1 MLAVEQLKIEW
12 MQEYSPGME
21 KYVLEQG
28 KESNVTLAFLEDE
41 AALLVKRDWAQK
53 AILGSRYFEVYR

>member
-1 MLAVEQLKIEW
+1 
-12 MQEYSPGME
+12 
-21 KYVLEQG
+21 VLEQG
-28 KESNVTLAFLEDE
+28 KESNVTLAFLEDQ